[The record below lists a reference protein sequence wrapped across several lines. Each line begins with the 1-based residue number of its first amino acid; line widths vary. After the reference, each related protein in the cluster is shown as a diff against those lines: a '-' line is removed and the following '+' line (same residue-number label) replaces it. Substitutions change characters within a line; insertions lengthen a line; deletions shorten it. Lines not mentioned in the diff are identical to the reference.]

1 MLTTG
6 EVARIFEVPPAAIR
20 RWCQQGKIKYRRPGL
35 RGHRGFSREDVAV
48 AYLDRCIQ
56 EHFRRKINRS

>member
-6 EVARIFEVPPAAIR
+6 EVAGIFEVPPATIR
-20 RWCQQGKIKYRRPGL
+20 RWCQLGKIKCRRQGL
-35 RGHRGFSREDVAV
+35 RGRRGFSREDVAV

-56 EHFRRKINRS
+56 EHLRRKKNRS